1 MHFIE
6 DALIM
11 THSHQI
17 PERNQRVEQ
26 TRREAGFL
34 LGVIL
39 GLPGGV
45 EAASGRLTQHCILR
59 GLVARQI
66 RA

>member
-1 MHFIE
+1 ME
-6 DALIM
+6 S